1 MNVFV
6 MQQMVKGQPVAVKPE
21 TVALTAGDA
30 LNKLSAQ
37 TGLNGDV
44 LARQGWQAVQ
54 LVAVS
59 PAVIAQ
65 AQANEAQLGEL
76 TGRLAA
82 LEAKKQS
89 TPLEPVM
96 RKAEVDARI
105 AALQADND
113 TLSAQLA
120 ALQPAPVE
128 PAAPVV
134 SPAEPTAPVV

>member
-54 LVAVS
+54 LVAVN

-65 AQANEAQLGEL
+65 AQANEAQLAQK
-76 TGRLAA
+76 TAA
-82 LEAKKQS
+82 LDQ
-89 TPLEPVM
+89 L
-96 RKAEVDARI
+96 DALRDDMVTEI
-105 AALQADND
+105 GKLQTENTNWELQCSALR
-113 TLSAQLA
+113 AQLA
-120 ALQPAPVE
+120 ALTPAQP
-128 PAAPVV
+128 PAAPEVV
-134 SPAEPTAPVV
+134 AAPDSGPTQG